1 MCAVRSAWFFSKF
14 IIELIGIGFL
24 IIGIDAYRLVSV
36 FRPLMVR
43 FFVVGIIGLVGLK
56 H

>member
-1 MCAVRSAWFFSKF
+1 MVWSARFFPKF
-14 IIELIGIGFL
+14 ITEPIGIGFL
-24 IIGIDAYRLVSV
+24 IIGTDAYGIVSV

-43 FFVVGIIGLVGLK
+43 LFVVGIISLVDLK